1 MAHIL
6 VIDDNS
12 DIRYILSEI
21 LTDNGHT
28 VSSADDGKI
37 GMALTD
43 TNQYDLII
51 TDIVMPNM
59 DGIEVITEIKMK
71 HLNVKIIAMTGGS
84 AKLDRDFL
92 AGISKAMR
100 VDKVITKP
108 FNVRD
113 VQKVVDELLNV

>member
-43 TNQYDLII
+43 TNQY
-51 TDIVMPNM
+51 
-59 DGIEVITEIKMK
+59 
-71 HLNVKIIAMTGGS
+71 LNRSNRALAVKTI
-84 AKLDRDFL
+84 L
-92 AGISKAMR
+92 A
-100 VDKVITKP
+100 D
-108 FNVRD
+108 VRY
-113 VQKVVDELLNV
+113 E

>member
-1 MAHIL
+1 LFFFMCIL
-6 VIDDNS
+6 PIL
-12 DIRYILSEI
+12 DIRRIADTYDRKS
-21 LTDNGHT
+21 HT
-28 VSSADDGKI
+28 ENTSA
-37 GMALTD
+37 LLERFR
-43 TNQYDLII
+43 NQYDLII

-71 HLNVKIIAMTGGS
+71 HPNVKIIAMTGGS